1 MEYHPSV
8 EHWSFSFNYEAK
20 CRFCMSEPFITHEH
34 KRHLQHLA
42 EINVEYLAT
51 VAKRLL
57 GNLKEA
63 NGRSVDS
70 LQKETSMEL
79 KKALDITSRTTTTPT
94 TTATNTDVAFR
105 NTSSRGRRLFVPQ
118 QLSPGTLDLV
128 TRLSIN
134 DNKSDDERTFWLT
147 PPSNSISEELSWLA
161 KLPVGCRLTTDYSNY
176 MPTGIPAYVLKK
188 LKKFNFVEQFE
199 ICRFFHPFGLLD
211 WKDFDPD
218 VLRACAGNELY
229 DVLKHMYIERGY
241 GTELDSYAIPR
252 RGFSRVWTLM
262 EGGVNVDQGIVFLA
276 KLTLSNSRYLI
287 SLDPIKVGRSKRFY
301 RKFGSE
307 RFLLVRLSESIS
319 GISVKVL
326 EKLKRQLLRPID
338 LLGRKYEMF
347 YGKDGTFYYFA
358 TSGPGLER
366 KPLWDI
372 INWHIPVSYQDIN
385 MTFNKFFSR
394 ISLGLSNTRST
405 IVFKPDE
412 IRLVDDQYAIGRN
425 NKKFC
430 MTDGCA
436 AISLGAMKKIADMLN
451 ETVTPCAMQGRIGGA
466 KGLWY
471 IDPMMDSSGNWI
483 QIRKSQLKYWIY
495 GKDEKLLKER
505 ADDELLRTLDVCKV
519 FQAPRIPGSLN
530 SQFIP
535 VLAYGGVNVN
545 VFTEILK
552 ENIEK
557 LKSAVINCNDPIK
570 LIKWLEDTGNL
581 MKMRLDESNYGPSCG
596 TIADTSSDYMSDD
609 IPTISAMPMNN
620 GEIAIDMLAAGFT
633 PKECPFLAR
642 KITQFLKNAVKTMTR
657 KFRIIVPL
665 SRVVC
670 CIADPTNTLGPEEVF
685 LQLDGNAGRDE
696 KSGCPFGVIE
706 ADMLLARNP
715 AYLPSDAWKVR
726 AVRKAELLGYRN
738 VVVFP
743 TRLGPTDEGS
753 IANRLSGG
761 DYDGDTIF
769 CCWDPRIVNDFHNTQ
784 VHQIRPEVE
793 EAFCKND
800 KKVVDILKDIRDTKS
815 AERIIQQKIVD
826 TLFEDITNQLGLYSF
841 YHQIWSAKFGI
852 DHEKSIYFGQMCA
865 KLVDATKQGLKLKEG
880 KTQADGRE
888 VSKLDWPQWFV
899 DQREKK
905 RGYNSLDLLDNPDAS
920 SIRRSGSQSPLDI
933 VNEYMKKELSIF
945 NSNNFT
951 IISHT
956 TNDQDQHIG
965 RFWQKEIERAGMM
978 KKLGDSNYLEDLQLI
993 RKSMDNLVN
1002 EFNRTYRDA
1011 MDEEKEREN
1020 IIRQKSH
1027 RKRAVMSP
1035 CSPFPDNKMAD
1046 IDELFL
1052 YKFRT
1057 TPTPSMYKNLH
1068 LRCTERRSVYNA
1080 ALDLEMKLKACALY
1094 LASFRKKDDGKCCW
1108 ALAFREL
1115 CNIKASMVEADE
1127 SIGYP
1132 KMTGGA
1138 RAVMGSV
1145 WKTMKVDRR
1154 WLIRSGN

>member
-8 EHWSFSFNYEAK
+8 EHWSFTFNYEAK
-20 CRFCMSEPFITHEH
+20 CRFCMSEPFTTQEH
-34 KRHLQHLA
+34 KRYLQKLA

-57 GNLKEA
+57 GILKEP
-63 NGRSVDS
+63 NGRSVNS
-70 LQKETSMEL
+70 LQKETSIEL
-79 KKALDITSRTTTTPT
+79 KKALDLTSRPTATPT
-94 TTATNTDVAFR
+94 TNINTDVAFR
-105 NTSSRGRRLFVPQ
+105 NTPSRGRRLFAP
-118 QLSPGTLDLV
+118 QLSPATIELV
-128 TRLSIN
+128 TRLSIS
-134 DNKSDDERTFWLT
+134 DNKSDKSDDERTFWLT
-147 PPSNSISEELSWLA
+147 PPVNSMTDDISWVA
-161 KLPVGCRLTTDYSNY
+161 KPPAGCRLTEYLNY
-176 MPTGIPAYVLKK
+176 MPIGMPALVLKK

-211 WKDFDPD
+211 WKDFEPD
-218 VLRACAGNELY
+218 LLRVCAGNELY

-241 GTELDSYAIPR
+241 GTELDSHAIPKR
-252 RGFSRVWTLM
+252 SFNRVWTLT
-262 EGGVNVDQGIVFLA
+262 ENINVDQAIVFLA
-276 KLTLSNSRYLI
+276 KLTLSNNRYLI

-301 RKFGSE
+301 RKWGSE
-307 RFLLVRLSESIS
+307 RFLLIRLSESIS
-319 GISVKVL
+319 NISGKVL
-326 EKLKRQLLRPID
+326 EKLKKQLLRPID

-358 TSGPGLER
+358 TSGPGLQR

-372 INWHIPVSYQDIN
+372 INWHIPVSYQNVD

-394 ISLGLSNTRST
+394 ISLGLSNTKQT

-412 IRLVDDQYAIGRN
+412 IRLVDDIYAIGRHG
-425 NKKFC
+425 KKYC

-436 AISLGAMKKIADMLN
+436 AISLKAMRQVADVLN
-451 ETVTPCAMQGRIGGA
+451 ETVTPCAIQGRIGGA

-471 IDPMMDSSGNWI
+471 LDPLMDNTQNWI
-483 QIRKSQLKYWIY
+483 EIRQSQLKYWIY
-495 GKDEKLLKER
+495 GKDEQLLKER
-505 ADDELLRTLDVCKV
+505 GDDELLRTLDVCKV
-519 FQAPRIPGSLN
+519 FQAPNMPGSLN

-535 VLAYGGVNVN
+535 VLAHGGVDVS

-552 ENIEK
+552 ENIDK
-557 LKSAVINCNDPIK
+557 LKSAVINCNDQTK

-581 MKMRLDESNYGPSCG
+581 MKLRLEESNYGFSYG
-596 TIADTSSDYMSDD
+596 TIAETSSDYMSDD
-609 IPTISAMPMNN
+609 IPTISAMPMNI
-620 GEIAIDMLAAGFT
+620 GETAIEMLAAGFT

-642 KITQFLKNAVKTMTR
+642 KITLFLKNAVKAMTR

-670 CIADPTNTLGPEEVF
+670 CIADPTNTLGPGEVF

-706 ADMLLARNP
+706 ADMILARNP
-715 AYLPSDAWKVR
+715 AYLPSDVWKVR

-761 DYDGDTIF
+761 DYDGDIIF
-769 CCWDPRIVNDFHNTQ
+769 CCWDPRIVNGFHNTQ
-784 VHQIRPEVE
+784 VDQIRPEVE

-800 KKVVDILKDIRDTKS
+800 KRVVDILRDIRDTKS
-815 AERIIQQKIVD
+815 AERIIQQRIVD
-826 TLFEDITNQLGLYSF
+826 TLFDDITNQLGLYSF

-865 KLVDATKQGLKLKEG
+865 KLVDATKQSLKLKEG
-880 KTQADGRE
+880 KSQTDGRE
-888 VSKLDWPQWFV
+888 VSKLDWPQWFI
-899 DQREKK
+899 DQRERKK
-905 RGYNSLDLLDNPDAS
+905 GCSHFDLDSSDAFS
-920 SIRRSGSQSPLDI
+920 MRRSGTQSPLDI
-933 VNEYMKKELSIF
+933 VNEFMKKELSIF
-945 NSNNFT
+945 NSNNFS
-951 IISHT
+951 IIPNS

-965 RFWQKEIERAGMM
+965 RFWQKEVERAGMM
-978 KKLGDSNYLEDLQLI
+978 KKLGDSTYLEDLQLI
-993 RKSMDNLVN
+993 RKSMDNLVV
-1002 EFNRTYRDA
+1002 EYNRTYRDI
-1011 MDEEKEREN
+1011 MDEEREREN

-1027 RKRAVMSP
+1027 RKRTAISP
-1035 CSPFPDNKMAD
+1035 CSLFPASIDND

-1068 LRCTERRSVYNA
+1068 LRCTERKSVYNA
-1080 ALDLEMKLKACALY
+1080 ALDLEMKLKASALY
-1094 LASFRKKDDGKCCW
+1094 LASFKKKDDGKCCW

-1127 SIGYP
+1127 NITGYP
-1132 KMTGGA
+1132 KTTGGA
-1138 RAVMGSV
+1138 RTVMGNV

-1154 WLIRSGN
+1154 WLIKSGS